1 VTSNNEKEYH
11 PSHTPPCLWGHQVR
25 LQIVMTKV
33 AVQTL
38 EVAAAVVV
46 VVQQMAEAVTVL
58 EDRRERDCFETC
70 SKMASA
76 EILS

>member
-1 VTSNNEKEYH
+1 MISNNEKEYH
-11 PSHTPPCLWGHQVR
+11 PSHTPPCLWAHQVR
-25 LQIVMTKV
+25 LQIVMMKV
-33 AVQTL
+33 AAQTL
-38 EVAAAVVV
+38 EVGAAVVV
-46 VVQQMAEAVTVL
+46 QLMAEAVTVL